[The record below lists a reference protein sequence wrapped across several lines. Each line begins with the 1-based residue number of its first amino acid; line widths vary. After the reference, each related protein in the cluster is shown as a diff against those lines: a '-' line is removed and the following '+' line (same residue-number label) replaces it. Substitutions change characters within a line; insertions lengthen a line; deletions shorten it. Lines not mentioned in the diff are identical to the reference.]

1 MAEENTEQAIDDD
14 NESQPA
20 ESVESENESGAQSEE
35 ETQAGA
41 AADADV
47 DSEVPGSSEQEAEEK
62 DQNSE
67 DVPQPANESNI
78 GSEIP
83 VVEPTRVSA
92 ADGSEISAPIA
103 DISMLL
109 DIPVTLSM
117 EIGQTR
123 ISINELLKLGKDSV
137 IELQRMAHE
146 PLDVLVNGTLV
157 AHGEAVVVGERFGIR
172 LTDVISP
179 QERLRKFG
187 E

>member
-1 MAEENTEQAIDDD
+1 MAEENTEQKSEDADELEATDTPD
-14 NESQPA
+14 
-20 ESVESENESGAQSEE
+20 VENESEVENGQSPEAADA
-35 ETQAGA
+35 AGA
-41 AADADV
+41 A
-47 DSEVPGSSEQEAEEK
+47 
-62 DQNSE
+62 E
-67 DVPQPANESNI
+67 DVQPEPVESDVPEPANEPAVGN
-78 GSEIP
+78 EIS
-83 VVEPTRVSA
+83 VEEPTRVSA
-92 ADGSEISAPIA
+92 ADGGELTTPIT

-123 ISINELLKLGKDSV
+123 ISINELLKLGKGSV

-157 AHGEAVVVGERFGIR
+157 AHGEAVVVGDRFGIR

-187 E
+187 

>member
-1 MAEENTEQAIDDD
+1 MAEENTEQTIDDD
-14 NESQPA
+14 DESQA
-20 ESVESENESGAQSEE
+20 GESSDSENESGAQGEND
-35 ETQAGA
+35 TQTEA
-41 AADADV
+41 ASADV
-47 DSEVPGSSEQEAEEK
+47 ETEDPDSSEQDAEEK
-62 DQNSE
+62 DQNSD
-67 DVPQPANESNI
+67 DVPQPANDSNI
-78 GSEIP
+78 GNEIP

-92 ADGSEISAPIA
+92 ADGSEITSPIA

-117 EIGQTR
+117 EIGQTK